1 MLDDEDD
8 GLDEAH
14 NEKPPGI
21 VYAQW
26 KDDNGEFVPFTLSG
40 KRIYEYDIKYR
51 AVSEEEHEVVEVEEK
66 EEDLQL
72 RLTNQ

>member
-1 MLDDEDD
+1 MIDDDDD

-14 NEKPPGI
+14 NEKPPEI

-40 KRIYEYDIKYR
+40 KRIYEYDIEYR
-51 AVSEEEHEVVEVEEK
+51 AVSEEEHEAKEVAEK
-66 EEDLQL
+66 EKDPQL
-72 RLTNQ
+72 KLGE